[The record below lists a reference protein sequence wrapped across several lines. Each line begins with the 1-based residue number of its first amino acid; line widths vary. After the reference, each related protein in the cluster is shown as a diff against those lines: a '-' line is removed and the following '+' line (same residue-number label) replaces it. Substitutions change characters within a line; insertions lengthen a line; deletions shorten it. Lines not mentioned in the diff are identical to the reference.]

1 MAGPIKS
8 DPLWSISIES
18 DHTVRGWPGK
28 KRDKQ
33 FFHTKSV

>member
-8 DPLWSISIES
+8 DLTWSISIES